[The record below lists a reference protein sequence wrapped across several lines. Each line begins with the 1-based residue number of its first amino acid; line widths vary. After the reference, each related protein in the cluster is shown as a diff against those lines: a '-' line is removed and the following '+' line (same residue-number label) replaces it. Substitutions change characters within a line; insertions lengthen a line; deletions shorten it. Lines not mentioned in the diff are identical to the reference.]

1 MGDENVTS
9 LDVKITPIVY
19 SSYLQDSS
27 SQFSV
32 VARTTTDPTTVI
44 SAVRSEVRALDSD
57 LPIFA
62 ETTMEQLISNS
73 PSTFL
78 RRYPAFLIGAFAI
91 ASLCLAMLG
100 IYGVISY
107 SVTERTHEIGIRMAL
122 GARRRDVLRLV
133 VGQSMLLAG
142 AGIALGIVGALA
154 LTRIMASLLFGVS
167 ATDPQTFIL
176 TSLVLT
182 GVALGASFVP
192 ARRAT
197 NVDPMVA
204 LRYE

>member
-1 MGDENVTS
+1 
-9 LDVKITPIVY
+9 
-19 SSYLQDSS
+19 
-27 SQFSV
+27 
-32 VARTTTDPTTVI
+32 
-44 SAVRSEVRALDSD
+44 
-57 LPIFA
+57 
-62 ETTMEQLISNS
+62 MEQLISNS

-91 ASLCLAMLG
+91 AALCLAMLG

-122 GARRRDVLRLV
+122 GAGRTDVLRLV
-133 VGQSMLLAG
+133 VGQSMLLAF

-154 LTRIMASLLFGVS
+154 VTRIMTSLLFGVS
-167 ATDPQTFIL
+167 ATDPQTFII

-182 GVALGASFVP
+182 GVALGACFVP

-197 NVDPMVA
+197 KVDPMVA